1 MNKSKIA
8 RALLLLFFATIA
20 LGQMNAS
27 GQVPSAGKPVIT
39 GVWRGEKDNLPIVTI
54 VISDEGNGLSGAA
67 LFYML
72 RRNTVDE
79 PFTASP
85 GIPEPLLNPAFDGK
99 TLRFL
104 VSHRR
109 AHPPGSLSD
118 PPIRFRLTLTGPDK
132 AEFVNDSEKQGPALQ
147 MVRTEY

>member
-1 MNKSKIA
+1 
-8 RALLLLFFATIA
+8 
-20 LGQMNAS
+20 
-27 GQVPSAGKPVIT
+27 VV
-39 GVWRGEKDNLPIVTI
+39 
-54 VISDEGNGLSGAA
+54 SDEGSGLSGAV

-72 RRNTVDE
+72 HRNTVNE

-85 GIPEPLLNPAFDGK
+85 GIPEPMLNPTFDGK
-99 TLRFL
+99 TLRLL

-118 PPIRFRLTLTGPDK
+118 PPSRFHLTLIGPDK
-132 AEFVNDSEKQGPALQ
+132 AEFVIDSEKQSPALV

>member
-1 MNKSKIA
+1 MNPSKIV
-8 RALLLLFFATIA
+8 RTLALLIFASIA
-20 LGQMNAS
+20 LGQMTAS
-27 GQVPSAGKPVIT
+27 GQAPSAGKPVIT

-54 VISDEGNGLSGAA
+54 VVSDEGSSLSGAV

-72 RRNTVDE
+72 RRNTVNE

-85 GIPEPLLNPAFDGK
+85 GIPEPMLNPTLDGK
-99 TLRFL
+99 TLQFL

-118 PPIRFRLTLTGPDK
+118 PPSRFHLTLIGPDK
-132 AEFVNDSEKQGPALQ
+132 AEFVNESEKQGPALL